1 MSLQFYI
8 GASGTGKSTTVYKEV
23 LKRAKQE
30 PFRRFFVIVPDQF
43 TMQTQKVL
51 CHLSEHGGI
60 LNVEVLSFGRLAH
73 RIFEELGFESLP
85 KLDDT
90 GKNLILRKVA
100 ADCDK
105 QLSVVGANMKKVG
118 YIAQVKSMISEFAQY
133 GISPDDLTKFCEQ
146 TKEKGNLSAKLSDLQ
161 ILYRGYKKYIAD
173 KFITTEE
180 SMDVLVKNLH
190 RSALIRDSVV
200 VFDGFTGFTPIQER
214 LLQEMMLLC
223 TQVIVT
229 LLGDTKED
237 LADGDI
243 TQSMYYLTAKAYRRL
258 CRLAADQN
266 TERDEDVVLTKRP
279 AVRFENRPGLAHLE
293 QNLFRQ
299 HLNPKVSCKE
309 QISLIRCTNP
319 KAEIDWVCLNIRR
332 LIRERGYCYRDFAVI
347 TGDLEAY
354 GQILRESF
362 AEQKIP
368 LFLDQNKSLLFH
380 PLMVFLLGIIKVL
393 TTDFS
398 YDAVM
403 ELLRVGYFDLQ
414 EEQIDLFETF
424 ISSRGIR
431 GKRKYQTSFCE
442 MGNRENE
449 KNGLDN
455 PEEEAEAVRKELISC
470 LQPFLNL
477 TDKNARNYTR
487 SLYDICVRLN
497 LEEKLQ
503 KQADDFL
510 AKNMPARAKEYEQ
523 VYGAVMTLFDQI
535 YALLDE
541 EMALDEYGEI
551 LKAGFA
557 ELKVGSIPQSVDQVI
572 AGDLER
578 TRLKPIK
585 VLFVVGVNDGIIPG
599 HGSSGGILSD
609 LERTLLTDL
618 GAELAPTPRQK
629 SFEERLYLY
638 MNMTQPSENLIL
650 SFSEVD
656 EGGNQLRPSYLIH
669 TVSKLFSDL
678 EVMTVTDADMLG
690 AVESEESGLKLLSRL
705 MREYVSGIVF
715 RDSKEWEKLLCLAKI
730 YKDQEIFEKLLDA
743 AFFQYRGGKLPEDVA
758 KALFGEKLYT
768 SVSRLETFS
777 ACAYEHFLKYG
788 LKLKEE
794 ETFDFSLTDLGNLYH
809 DTLYQF
815 GHYLSTKGYSWNSY
829 TKEEADAFVDDA
841 VERFSREYRNTVLLD
856 TARNEALK
864 ERTKDILRTTIDS
877 LSYQLEKSDFVPADY
892 ELRFQYLENPR
903 IYGSIDR
910 LDIAKDENGYYIKI
924 LDYKSGKHSF
934 DIARLYY
941 GLDLQL
947 TVYMNGAVAAW
958 QKMNPDK
965 KMIPCACF
973 FYEIADPMPL
983 GDTTEN
989 PMERK
994 ERIHKELRVQGLI
1007 LEHDEVLKHL
1017 DSSNESESS
1026 VIPVKYK
1033 KNGELASASQ
1043 TVTAEQFELIRQFTD
1058 EKVRKIGQDIRNGN
1072 IDISPVMEQSAQ
1084 NSCQYCAYKGVCGF
1098 DKKLPGYKEREML
1111 LKGEA
1116 VYEEIKKELTE
1127 DGIYDRSEKGHN
1139 DTKS

>member
-8 GASGTGKSTTVYKEV
+8 GASGTGKSTTVYQEV
-23 LKRAKQE
+23 LKRAKEE

-100 ADCDK
+100 ADCEE
-105 QLSVVGANMKKVG
+105 QLSVVGANMKKIG

-133 GISPDDLTKFCEQ
+133 GILPDDLTKFCEQ
-146 TKEKGNLSAKLSDLQ
+146 AKEKGNLSAKLSDLQ
-161 ILYRGYKKYIAD
+161 ILYRGYKNYIAD

-223 TQVIVT
+223 RQVIVT

-237 LADGDI
+237 LADGDM

-258 CRLAADQN
+258 CKLAVNQN
-266 TERDEDVVLTKRP
+266 TERDEDIVLTKRP
-279 AVRFENRPGLAHLE
+279 AMRFENRLGLAHLE
-293 QNLFRQ
+293 QNLFRP
-299 HLNPKVSCKE
+299 HPGPKASCEE
-309 QISLIRCTNP
+309 QISLVRCTNP
-319 KAEIDWVCLNIRR
+319 KAEIDWVCLTIRR
-332 LIRERGYCYRDFAVI
+332 LIREREYCYRDFAVI

-362 AEQKIP
+362 AEQDIP

-380 PLMVFLLGIIKVL
+380 PLMVFLLGIMKVL

-424 ISSRGIR
+424 ILSRGIR
-431 GKRKYQTSFCE
+431 GKRKYQTSFIG
-442 MGNRENE
+442 MGNSEME
-449 KNGLDN
+449 SLA
-455 PEEEAEAVRKELISC
+455 EEADEVRKELISC
-470 LQPFLNL
+470 LQPFLDV

-487 SLYDICVRLN
+487 LLYDICVRLN

-585 VLFVVGVNDGIIPG
+585 VLFIVGVNDGIIPG

-609 LERTLLTDL
+609 LERTFLTDL

-638 MNMTQPSENLIL
+638 MNMTQPSEKLIL

-656 EGGNQLRPSYLIH
+656 EGGDQLRPSYLIH

-678 EVMTVTDADMLG
+678 EVMTVTDADMLRM
-690 AVESEESGLKLLSRL
+690 VESEESGLKLLARL

-715 RDSKEWEKLLCLAKI
+715 HDSEEWNKLLSLAEI
-730 YKDQEIFEKLLDA
+730 FEDQEIFGKLLDA
-743 AFFQYRGGKLPEDVA
+743 AFFQYHGGKLSEDVA

-768 SVSRLETFS
+768 SVSRLETYS

-815 GHYLSTKGYSWNSY
+815 GNYLSVKGYDWNSY
-829 TKEEADAFVDDA
+829 KKEEADAFVDDA
-841 VERFSREYRNTVLLD
+841 VERFAKEYRNTVLLD

-864 ERTKDILRTTIDS
+864 ERTKDILKTTLDS
-877 LSYQLEKSDFVPADY
+877 LSYQLGKGDFVPADY
-892 ELRFQYLENPR
+892 ELKFQYMENPR
-903 IYGSIDR
+903 LYGSIDR
-910 LDIAKDENGYYIKI
+910 LDIAQDENGTYVKI

-947 TVYMNGAVAAW
+947 SVYMNGAVAAW
-958 QKMNPDK
+958 QKKNPDK
-965 KMIPCACF
+965 KVIPCACF
-973 FYEIADPMPL
+973 FYEIADPMPV

-989 PMERK
+989 PLERR

-1007 LEHDEVLKHL
+1007 LENDEVLKHL
-1017 DSSNESESS
+1017 DSTQETESS

-1043 TVTAEQFELIRQFTD
+1043 TATAEQFELIRQFTD
-1058 EKVRKIGQDIRNGN
+1058 AKIRKIGQDILNGK
-1072 IDISPVMEQSAQ
+1072 IDINPVMEQSAQ
-1084 NSCQYCAYKGVCGF
+1084 SSCQYCAYKGICGF

-1111 LKGEA
+1111 LKGDQ

-1139 DTKS
+1139 DSKS

>member
-73 RIFEELGFESLP
+73 RIFEELGFENLP

-100 ADCDK
+100 SDCEK
-105 QLSVVGANMKKVG
+105 QLSVVGANMKKIG

-133 GISPDDLTKFCEQ
+133 GILPDDLTKFCEQ
-146 TKEKGNLSAKLSDLQ
+146 AKEKGNLSAKLSDLQ
-161 ILYRGYKKYIAD
+161 ILYRGYKNYIAD

-190 RSALIRDSVV
+190 RSALIQDSVV

-223 TQVIVT
+223 RQVIVT

-237 LADGDI
+237 LSDGDM

-258 CRLAADQN
+258 CKLAAEQK
-266 TERDEDVVLTKRP
+266 TEKDEDIILTKRP
-279 AVRFENRPGLAHLE
+279 AMRFANRPGLAHLE
-293 QNLFRQ
+293 QNLFRP
-299 HLNPKVSCKE
+299 HPGPKVSCEE
-309 QISLIRCTNP
+309 QIALIRCTNP
-319 KAEIDWVCLNIRR
+319 KAEIDWVCLTIRH
-332 LIRERGYCYRDFAVI
+332 LIRENGYCYRDFAVI

-362 AEQKIP
+362 AEQDIP

-380 PLMVFLLGIIKVL
+380 PLMVFLLGIMKVL

-414 EEQIDLFETF
+414 EEQIDLLETF
-424 ISSRGIR
+424 ILSRGIR
-431 GKRKYQTSFCE
+431 GKRKYQTSFIGMGNSE
-442 MGNRENE
+442 MGS
-449 KNGLDN
+449 LA
-455 PEEEAEAVRKELISC
+455 EEADEVRKELISC
-470 LQPFLNL
+470 LQPFLNV

-487 SLYDICVRLN
+487 LLYDICVRLN
-497 LEEKLQ
+497 IEEKLQ

-578 TRLKPIK
+578 TRLKPVK
-585 VLFVVGVNDGIIPG
+585 VLFIVGVNDGIIPG

-609 LERTLLTDL
+609 LERTFLTDL

-638 MNMTQPSENLIL
+638 MNMTQPSEKLIL

-678 EVMTVTDADMLG
+678 EVMTVTDADMLRM
-690 AVESEESGLKLLSRL
+690 VESEESGLKLLARL

-715 RDSKEWEKLLCLAKI
+715 HDSKEWNKLLSLAEI
-730 YKDQEIFEKLLDA
+730 FEDQEIFGKLLDA
-743 AFFQYRGGKLPEDVA
+743 AFFQYHGGKLPKDVA

-768 SVSRLETFS
+768 SVSRLETYS
-777 ACAYEHFLKYG
+777 ACAYAHFLKYG

-815 GHYLSTKGYSWNSY
+815 GNYLSVKGYDWNSY
-829 TKEEADAFVDDA
+829 KKEEADAFVDDA
-841 VERFSREYRNTVLLD
+841 VERFAKEYRNTVLLD

-864 ERTKDILRTTIDS
+864 ERTKDILKTTLDS
-877 LSYQLEKSDFVPADY
+877 LSYQLKKGDFVPADY
-892 ELRFQYLENPR
+892 ELKFQYMENPR
-903 IYGSIDR
+903 LYGSIDR
-910 LDIAKDENGYYIKI
+910 LDIAQDENGIYVKI

-947 TVYMNGAVAAW
+947 SVYMNGAVAAW
-958 QKMNPDK
+958 QKKNPDK
-965 KMIPCACF
+965 KVIPCACF
-973 FYEIADPMPL
+973 FYEIADPIPE
-983 GDTTEN
+983 GSPIEN
-989 PMERK
+989 PLERR

-1007 LEHDEVLKHL
+1007 LENDEVLKHL
-1017 DSSNESESS
+1017 DSTQEAESL

-1043 TVTAEQFELIRQFTD
+1043 TATAEQFELIRQFTD
-1058 EKVRKIGQDIRNGN
+1058 AKVRKIGQDILNGK
-1072 IDISPVMEQSAQ
+1072 IDINPVMEQSAQ
-1084 NSCQYCAYKGVCGF
+1084 SSCQYCAYKGICGF
-1098 DKKLPGYKEREML
+1098 DKKLPGHKEREML
-1111 LKGEA
+1111 LKGDQ

-1139 DTKS
+1139 DSES

>member
-73 RIFEELGFESLP
+73 RIFEELGFENLP

-100 ADCDK
+100 SDCEK
-105 QLSVVGANMKKVG
+105 QLSVVGANMKKIG

-133 GISPDDLTKFCEQ
+133 GILPDDLTKFCEQ
-146 TKEKGNLSAKLSDLQ
+146 AKEKGNLSAKLSDLQ
-161 ILYRGYKKYIAD
+161 ILYRGYKNYIAD

-190 RSALIRDSVV
+190 RSALIQDSVV

-223 TQVIVT
+223 RQVIVT

-237 LADGDI
+237 LSDGDM

-258 CRLAADQN
+258 CKLAAEQK
-266 TERDEDVVLTKRP
+266 TEKDEDIILTKRP
-279 AVRFENRPGLAHLE
+279 AMRFANRPGLAHLE
-293 QNLFRQ
+293 QNLFRP
-299 HLNPKVSCKE
+299 HPGPKVSCEE
-309 QISLIRCTNP
+309 QIALIRCTNP
-319 KAEIDWVCLNIRR
+319 KAEIDWVCLTIRH
-332 LIRERGYCYRDFAVI
+332 LIRENGYCYRDFAVI

-362 AEQKIP
+362 AEQDIP

-380 PLMVFLLGIIKVL
+380 PLMVFLLGIMKVL

-424 ISSRGIR
+424 ILSRGIR
-431 GKRKYQTSFCE
+431 GKRKYQTSFIGMGNSE
-442 MGNRENE
+442 MGS
-449 KNGLDN
+449 LA
-455 PEEEAEAVRKELISC
+455 EEADEVRKELISC
-470 LQPFLNL
+470 LQPFLNV

-487 SLYDICVRLN
+487 LLYDICVRLN
-497 LEEKLQ
+497 IEEKLQ

-578 TRLKPIK
+578 TRLKPVK
-585 VLFVVGVNDGIIPG
+585 VLFIVGVNDGIIPG

-609 LERTLLTDL
+609 LERTFLTDL

-638 MNMTQPSENLIL
+638 MNMTQPSEKLIL

-678 EVMTVTDADMLG
+678 EVMTVTDADMLRM
-690 AVESEESGLKLLSRL
+690 VESEESGLKLLARL

-715 RDSKEWEKLLCLAKI
+715 HDSKEWNKLLSLAEI
-730 YKDQEIFEKLLDA
+730 FEDQEIFGKLLDA
-743 AFFQYRGGKLPEDVA
+743 AFFQYHGGKLPKDVA

-768 SVSRLETFS
+768 SVSRLETYS
-777 ACAYEHFLKYG
+777 ACAYAHFLKYG

-815 GHYLSTKGYSWNSY
+815 GNYLSVKGYDWNSY
-829 TKEEADAFVDDA
+829 KKEEADAFVDDA
-841 VERFSREYRNTVLLD
+841 VERFAKEYRNTVLLD

-864 ERTKDILRTTIDS
+864 ERTKDILKTTLDS
-877 LSYQLEKSDFVPADY
+877 LSYQLKKGDFVPADY
-892 ELRFQYLENPR
+892 ELKFQYMENPR
-903 IYGSIDR
+903 LYGSIDR
-910 LDIAKDENGYYIKI
+910 LDIAQDENGIYVKI

-947 TVYMNGAVAAW
+947 SVYMNGAVAAW
-958 QKMNPDK
+958 QKKNPDK
-965 KMIPCACF
+965 KVIPCACF
-973 FYEIADPMPL
+973 FYEIADPIPE
-983 GDTTEN
+983 GSAIEN
-989 PMERK
+989 PLERR

-1007 LEHDEVLKHL
+1007 LENDEVLKHL
-1017 DSSNESESS
+1017 DSTQEAESL

-1043 TVTAEQFELIRQFTD
+1043 TATAEQFELIRQFTD
-1058 EKVRKIGQDIRNGN
+1058 AKVRKIGQDILNGK
-1072 IDISPVMEQSAQ
+1072 IDINPVMEQSAQ
-1084 NSCQYCAYKGVCGF
+1084 SSCQYCAYKGICGF
-1098 DKKLPGYKEREML
+1098 DKKLPGHKEREML
-1111 LKGEA
+1111 LKGDQ

-1139 DTKS
+1139 DSES

>member
-23 LKRAKQE
+23 LKRAKEE

-73 RIFEELGFESLP
+73 RIFEELGLESLP

-100 ADCDK
+100 ADCEK
-105 QLSVVGANMKKVG
+105 QLSVVGANMKKIG

-133 GISPDDLTKFCEQ
+133 GILPDDLTKFCEQ
-146 TKEKGNLSAKLSDLQ
+146 AKEKGNLSAKLSDLQ
-161 ILYRGYKKYIAD
+161 ILYRGYKNYIAD

-223 TQVIVT
+223 RQVIVT

-237 LADGDI
+237 LSDGDI

-258 CRLAADQN
+258 CKIAADQK
-266 TERDEDVVLTKRP
+266 TERDKDIVLTKRP
-279 AVRFENRPGLAHLE
+279 AMRFANRSGLAHLE
-293 QNLFRQ
+293 QNLFRP
-299 HLNPKVSCKE
+299 HHGPKVSSEE

-319 KAEIDWVCLNIRR
+319 KAEIDWVCLTIRH
-332 LIRERGYCYRDFAVI
+332 LIRENGYCYRDFAVI

-362 AEQKIP
+362 AEQDIP

-380 PLMVFLLGIIKVL
+380 PLMVFLLGIMKVL

-424 ISSRGIR
+424 ILSRGIR
-431 GKRKYQTSFCE
+431 GKRKYQTSFIGMENSE
-442 MGNRENE
+442 MGS
-449 KNGLDN
+449 LA
-455 PEEEAEAVRKELISC
+455 EEADEVRKELISC
-470 LQPFLNL
+470 LQPFLNV

-487 SLYDICVRLN
+487 LLYNICVRLN

-503 KQADDFL
+503 KQADDFW

-585 VLFVVGVNDGIIPG
+585 VLFIVGVNDGIIPG

-609 LERTLLTDL
+609 LERTFLTDL

-638 MNMTQPSENLIL
+638 MNMTQPSEKLVL

-678 EVMTVTDADMLG
+678 EVMTVTDADMLRM
-690 AVESEESGLKLLSRL
+690 VESEESGLKLLARL

-715 RDSKEWEKLLCLAKI
+715 HDSEEWNKLLSLAEI
-730 YKDQEIFEKLLDA
+730 FEDQEIFGKLLDA
-743 AFFQYRGGKLPEDVA
+743 AFFQYHGGKLPEDVA

-768 SVSRLETFS
+768 SVSRLETYS
-777 ACAYEHFLKYG
+777 ACAYAHFLKYG

-815 GHYLSTKGYSWNSY
+815 GNYLSVKGYDWNLY
-829 TKEEADAFVDDA
+829 KKEEADAFVDDA
-841 VERFSREYRNTVLLD
+841 VERFAKEYRNTVLLD

-864 ERTKDILRTTIDS
+864 ERTKDILKTTLDS
-877 LSYQLEKSDFVPADY
+877 LSYQLGKGDFVPADY
-892 ELRFQYLENPR
+892 ELKFQYMENPR
-903 IYGSIDR
+903 LYGSIDR
-910 LDIAKDENGYYIKI
+910 LDIAQDENGIYVKI

-947 TVYMNGAVAAW
+947 SVYMNGAVAAW
-958 QKMNPDK
+958 QKKNPDK
-965 KMIPCACF
+965 KVIPCACF
-973 FYEIADPMPL
+973 FYEIADPMPV

-989 PMERK
+989 SLERR

-1007 LEHDEVLKHL
+1007 LENDEVLKHL
-1017 DSSNESESS
+1017 DSTQEAESS

-1043 TVTAEQFELIRQFTD
+1043 TATAEQFELIRQFTD
-1058 EKVRKIGQDIRNGN
+1058 AKVRKIGQDIRNGK
-1072 IDISPVMEQSAQ
+1072 IDINPVMEQSAQ
-1084 NSCQYCAYKGVCGF
+1084 SSCQYCAYKGICGF

-1111 LKGEA
+1111 LKGDQ

-1139 DTKS
+1139 DSKS

>member
-23 LKRAKQE
+23 LKRAKEE

-100 ADCDK
+100 ADCEK
-105 QLSVVGANMKKVG
+105 QLSVVGANMKKIG

-133 GISPDDLTKFCEQ
+133 GILPDDLTKFCEQ
-146 TKEKGNLSAKLSDLQ
+146 AKEKGNLSAKLSDLQ
-161 ILYRGYKKYIAD
+161 ILYRGYKNYIAD

-223 TQVIVT
+223 RQVIVT

-237 LADGDI
+237 LSDGDI

-258 CRLAADQN
+258 CKIAANQK
-266 TERDEDVVLTKRP
+266 TERDEDIILTKRP
-279 AVRFENRPGLAHLE
+279 AMRFANRSGLAHLE
-293 QNLFRQ
+293 QKLFRP
-299 HLNPKVSCKE
+299 HLAPKVSCEE
-309 QISLIRCTNP
+309 QVSLIRCTNP
-319 KAEIDWVCLNIRR
+319 KAEIDWVCLTIRH
-332 LIRERGYCYRDFAVI
+332 LIREKGYCYRDFAVI

-362 AEQKIP
+362 AEQDIP

-380 PLMVFLLGIIKVL
+380 PLMVFLLGIMKVL

-424 ISSRGIR
+424 ILSRGIR
-431 GKRKYQTSFCE
+431 GKRKYQTSFIGMGNSE
-442 MGNRENE
+442 MGS
-449 KNGLDN
+449 LA
-455 PEEEAEAVRKELISC
+455 EEADEVRKELISC
-470 LQPFLNL
+470 LQPFLNV

-487 SLYDICVRLN
+487 LLYDICVRLN

-585 VLFVVGVNDGIIPG
+585 VLFIVGVNDGIIPG

-609 LERTLLTDL
+609 LERTFLTEL

-638 MNMTQPSENLIL
+638 MNMTQPSEKLVL

-678 EVMTVTDADMLG
+678 EVMTVTDTDMLRM
-690 AVESEESGLKLLSRL
+690 VESEESGLKLLARL

-715 RDSKEWEKLLCLAKI
+715 HDSEEWNKLLSLAGI
-730 YKDQEIFEKLLDA
+730 FEDQEIFGKLLDA
-743 AFFQYRGGKLPEDVA
+743 AFFQYHGGKLPEDVA

-768 SVSRLETFS
+768 SVSRLETYS

-815 GHYLSTKGYSWNSY
+815 GNYLSVKGYDWNSY
-829 TKEEADAFVDDA
+829 KKEEADAFVDDA
-841 VERFSREYRNTVLLD
+841 VERFAKEYRNTVLLD

-864 ERTKDILRTTIDS
+864 ERTKDILKTTLDS
-877 LSYQLEKSDFVPADY
+877 LSYQLGKGDFVPADY
-892 ELRFQYLENPR
+892 ELKFQYMENPR
-903 IYGSIDR
+903 LYGSIDR
-910 LDIAKDENGYYIKI
+910 LDIAQDENGIYVKI

-947 TVYMNGAVAAW
+947 SVYMNGAVAAW
-958 QKMNPDK
+958 QKKNPDK
-965 KMIPCACF
+965 KVIPCACF
-973 FYEIADPMPL
+973 FYEIADPMPV

-989 PMERK
+989 PLERR

-1007 LEHDEVLKHL
+1007 LENDEVLKHL
-1017 DSSNESESS
+1017 DSTQEAESS

-1033 KNGELASASQ
+1033 KNGELASTSQ
-1043 TVTAEQFELIRQFTD
+1043 TATAEQFELIRQFTD
-1058 EKVRKIGQDIRNGN
+1058 AKVRKIGQDILNGK
-1072 IDISPVMEQSAQ
+1072 IDINPVMEQSAQ
-1084 NSCQYCAYKGVCGF
+1084 SSCQYCAYKGICGF

-1111 LKGEA
+1111 LKGDQ

-1139 DTKS
+1139 DSKS

>member
-23 LKRAKQE
+23 LKRAKEE

-100 ADCDK
+100 ADCEK
-105 QLSVVGANMKKVG
+105 QLSVVGANMKKIG

-133 GISPDDLTKFCEQ
+133 GILPDDLTKFCEQ
-146 TKEKGNLSAKLSDLQ
+146 TKEKGNLSAKLWDLQ
-161 ILYRGYKKYIAD
+161 ILYKGYKNYIAD

-190 RSALIRDSVV
+190 RSVLIRDSVV

-223 TQVIVT
+223 RQVIVT

-237 LADGDI
+237 LSDGDI

-258 CRLAADQN
+258 CKVAANQK
-266 TERDEDVVLTKRP
+266 TERDEDIILTKRP
-279 AVRFENRPGLAHLE
+279 AMRFANRSGLAHLE
-293 QNLFRQ
+293 QKLFRP
-299 HLNPKVSCKE
+299 HLAPKVSCEE

-319 KAEIDWVCLNIRR
+319 KAEIDWVCLTIRH
-332 LIRERGYCYRDFAVI
+332 LIRENGYCYRDFAVI

-362 AEQKIP
+362 AEQDIP

-380 PLMVFLLGIIKVL
+380 PLMVFLLGIMKVL

-424 ISSRGIR
+424 ILSRGIR
-431 GKRKYQTSFCE
+431 GKRKYQTSFIGMGNSE
-442 MGNRENE
+442 MGS
-449 KNGLDN
+449 LA
-455 PEEEAEAVRKELISC
+455 EEADEVRKELISC
-470 LQPFLNL
+470 LQPFLNV

-487 SLYDICVRLN
+487 LLYDICVRLN

-503 KQADDFL
+503 KQADDFW

-585 VLFVVGVNDGIIPG
+585 VLFIVGVNDGIIPG

-609 LERTLLTDL
+609 LERTFLTEL

-638 MNMTQPSENLIL
+638 MNMTQPSEKLVL

-678 EVMTVTDADMLG
+678 DVMTVTDTDMLRM
-690 AVESEESGLKLLSRL
+690 VESEESGLKLLARL

-715 RDSKEWEKLLCLAKI
+715 HDSEEWNKLLSLAEI
-730 YKDQEIFEKLLDA
+730 FEDQEIFGKLLDA
-743 AFFQYRGGKLPEDVA
+743 AFFQYHGGKLPEDVA

-768 SVSRLETFS
+768 SVSRLETYS

-815 GHYLSTKGYSWNSY
+815 GNYLSVKGYDWNSY
-829 TKEEADAFVDDA
+829 KKEEADAFVDDA
-841 VERFSREYRNTVLLD
+841 VERFAKEYRNTVLLD

-864 ERTKDILRTTIDS
+864 ERTKDILKTTLDS
-877 LSYQLEKSDFVPADY
+877 LSYQLGKGDFVPADY
-892 ELRFQYLENPR
+892 ELKFQYMENPR
-903 IYGSIDR
+903 LYGSIDR
-910 LDIAKDENGYYIKI
+910 LDIAQDENGIYVKI

-947 TVYMNGAVAAW
+947 SVYMNGAVAAW
-958 QKMNPDK
+958 QKKNPDK
-965 KMIPCACF
+965 KVIPCACF
-973 FYEIADPMPL
+973 FYEIADPMPV

-989 PMERK
+989 PLERR

-1007 LEHDEVLKHL
+1007 LENDEVLKHL
-1017 DSSNESESS
+1017 DSTQEAESS

-1043 TVTAEQFELIRQFTD
+1043 TATAEQFELIRQFTD
-1058 EKVRKIGQDIRNGN
+1058 AKVRKIGQDILNGK
-1072 IDISPVMEQSAQ
+1072 IDINPVMEQSAQ
-1084 NSCQYCAYKGVCGF
+1084 SSCQYCAYKGICGF

-1111 LKGEA
+1111 LKGDQ

-1139 DTKS
+1139 DSKS

>member
-23 LKRAKQE
+23 LKRAKEE

-100 ADCDK
+100 ADCEK
-105 QLSVVGANMKKVG
+105 QLSVVGANMKKIG

-133 GISPDDLTKFCEQ
+133 GILPDDLTKFCEQ
-146 TKEKGNLSAKLSDLQ
+146 TKEKGNLSAKLWDLQ
-161 ILYRGYKKYIAD
+161 ILYKGYKNYIAD

-190 RSALIRDSVV
+190 RSVLIRDSVV

-223 TQVIVT
+223 RQVIVT

-237 LADGDI
+237 LSDGDI

-258 CRLAADQN
+258 CKVAANQK
-266 TERDEDVVLTKRP
+266 TERDEDIILTKRP
-279 AVRFENRPGLAHLE
+279 AMRFANRSGLAHLE
-293 QNLFRQ
+293 QKLFRP
-299 HLNPKVSCKE
+299 HLAPKVSCEE

-319 KAEIDWVCLNIRR
+319 KAEIDWVCLTIRH
-332 LIRERGYCYRDFAVI
+332 LIRENGYCYRDFAVI

-362 AEQKIP
+362 AEQDIP

-380 PLMVFLLGIIKVL
+380 PLMVFLLGIMKVL

-424 ISSRGIR
+424 ILSRGIR
-431 GKRKYQTSFCE
+431 GKRKYQTSFIGMGNSE
-442 MGNRENE
+442 MGS
-449 KNGLDN
+449 LA
-455 PEEEAEAVRKELISC
+455 EEADEVRKELISC
-470 LQPFLNL
+470 LQPFLNV

-487 SLYDICVRLN
+487 LLYDICVRLN

-585 VLFVVGVNDGIIPG
+585 VLFIVGVNDGIIPG

-609 LERTLLTDL
+609 LERTFLTEL

-638 MNMTQPSENLIL
+638 MNMTQPSEKLVL

-678 EVMTVTDADMLG
+678 DVMTVTDTDMLRM
-690 AVESEESGLKLLSRL
+690 VESEESGLKLLARL

-715 RDSKEWEKLLCLAKI
+715 HDSEEWNKLLSLAEI
-730 YKDQEIFEKLLDA
+730 FEDQEIFGKLLDA
-743 AFFQYRGGKLPEDVA
+743 AFFQYHGGKLPEDVA

-768 SVSRLETFS
+768 SVSRLETYS

-815 GHYLSTKGYSWNSY
+815 GNYLSVKGYDWNSY
-829 TKEEADAFVDDA
+829 KKEEADAFVDDA
-841 VERFSREYRNTVLLD
+841 VERFAKEYRNTVLLD

-864 ERTKDILRTTIDS
+864 ERTKDILKTTLDS
-877 LSYQLEKSDFVPADY
+877 LSYQLGKGDFVPADY
-892 ELRFQYLENPR
+892 ELKFQYMENPR
-903 IYGSIDR
+903 LYGSIDR
-910 LDIAKDENGYYIKI
+910 LDIAQDENGIYVKI

-947 TVYMNGAVAAW
+947 SVYMNGAVAAW
-958 QKMNPDK
+958 QKKNPDK
-965 KMIPCACF
+965 KVIPCACF
-973 FYEIADPMPL
+973 FYEIADPMPV

-989 PMERK
+989 PLERR

-1007 LEHDEVLKHL
+1007 LENDEVLKHL
-1017 DSSNESESS
+1017 DSTQEAESS

-1043 TVTAEQFELIRQFTD
+1043 TATAEQFELIRQFTD
-1058 EKVRKIGQDIRNGN
+1058 AKVRKIGQDILNGK
-1072 IDISPVMEQSAQ
+1072 IDINPVMEQSAQ
-1084 NSCQYCAYKGVCGF
+1084 SSCQYCAYKGICGF

-1111 LKGEA
+1111 LKGDQ

-1139 DTKS
+1139 DSKS

>member
-23 LKRAKQE
+23 LKRAKEE

-100 ADCDK
+100 ADCEK
-105 QLSVVGANMKKVG
+105 QLSVVGANMKKIG

-133 GISPDDLTKFCEQ
+133 GILPDDLTKFCEQ
-146 TKEKGNLSAKLSDLQ
+146 TKEKGNLSAKLWDLQ
-161 ILYRGYKKYIAD
+161 ILYKGYKNYIAD

-190 RSALIRDSVV
+190 RSVLIRDSVV

-223 TQVIVT
+223 RQVIVT

-237 LADGDI
+237 LSDGDI

-258 CRLAADQN
+258 CKVAANQK
-266 TERDEDVVLTKRP
+266 TERDEDIILTKRP
-279 AVRFENRPGLAHLE
+279 AMRFANRSGLAHLE
-293 QNLFRQ
+293 QKLFRP
-299 HLNPKVSCKE
+299 HLAPKVSCEE

-319 KAEIDWVCLNIRR
+319 KAEIDWVCLTIRH
-332 LIRERGYCYRDFAVI
+332 LIRENGYCYRDFAVI

-362 AEQKIP
+362 AEQDIP

-380 PLMVFLLGIIKVL
+380 PLMVFLLGIMKVL

-424 ISSRGIR
+424 ILSRGIR
-431 GKRKYQTSFCE
+431 GKRKYQTSFIGMGNSE
-442 MGNRENE
+442 MGS
-449 KNGLDN
+449 LA
-455 PEEEAEAVRKELISC
+455 EEADEVRKELISC
-470 LQPFLNL
+470 LQPFLNV

-487 SLYDICVRLN
+487 LLYDICVRLN

-609 LERTLLTDL
+609 LERTFLTDL

-638 MNMTQPSENLIL
+638 MNMTQPSEKLIL

-678 EVMTVTDADMLG
+678 EVMTVTDADMLRM
-690 AVESEESGLKLLSRL
+690 VESEESGLKLLARL

-715 RDSKEWEKLLCLAKI
+715 HDSKEWNKLLCLAEI
-730 YKDQEIFEKLLDA
+730 FEDQEIFGKLLDA
-743 AFFQYRGGKLPEDVA
+743 AFFQYHGGKLPEDVA

-777 ACAYEHFLKYG
+777 ACAYAHFLKYG

-815 GHYLSTKGYSWNSY
+815 GNYLSVKGYDWNSY
-829 TKEEADAFVDDA
+829 KKEEADAFVDDA
-841 VERFSREYRNTVLLD
+841 VERFAKEYRNTVLLD

-864 ERTKDILRTTIDS
+864 ERTKDILKTTLDS
-877 LSYQLEKSDFVPADY
+877 LSYQLGKGDFVPADY
-892 ELRFQYLENPR
+892 ELKFQYMENPR
-903 IYGSIDR
+903 LYGSIDR
-910 LDIAKDENGYYIKI
+910 LDIAQDENGIYVKI

-947 TVYMNGAVAAW
+947 SVYMNGAVAAW
-958 QKMNPDK
+958 QKKNPDK
-965 KMIPCACF
+965 KVIPCACF
-973 FYEIADPMPL
+973 FYEIADPMPV

-989 PMERK
+989 PLERR

-1007 LEHDEVLKHL
+1007 LENDEVLKHL
-1017 DSSNESESS
+1017 DSTQEAESS

-1043 TVTAEQFELIRQFTD
+1043 TATAEQFELIRQFTD
-1058 EKVRKIGQDIRNGN
+1058 AKVRKIGQDIRNGK
-1072 IDISPVMEQSAQ
+1072 IDINPVMEQSAQ
-1084 NSCQYCAYKGVCGF
+1084 SSCQYCAYKGICGF

-1111 LKGEA
+1111 LKGDQ

-1139 DTKS
+1139 DSKS

>member
-23 LKRAKQE
+23 LKRAKEE

-100 ADCDK
+100 ADCEK
-105 QLSVVGANMKKVG
+105 QLSVVGANMKKIG

-133 GISPDDLTKFCEQ
+133 GILPDDLTKFCEQ
-146 TKEKGNLSAKLSDLQ
+146 AKEKGNLSAKLSDLQ
-161 ILYRGYKKYIAD
+161 ILYRGYKNYIAD

-223 TQVIVT
+223 RQVIVT

-237 LADGDI
+237 LSDGDI

-258 CRLAADQN
+258 CKIAANQK
-266 TERDEDVVLTKRP
+266 TERDEDIILTKRP
-279 AVRFENRPGLAHLE
+279 AMRFANRSGLAHLE
-293 QNLFRQ
+293 QKLFRP
-299 HLNPKVSCKE
+299 HLAPKVSCEE

-319 KAEIDWVCLNIRR
+319 KAEIDWVCLTIRH

-362 AEQKIP
+362 AEQDIP

-380 PLMVFLLGIIKVL
+380 PLMVFLLGITKVL

-403 ELLRVGYFDLQ
+403 ELLRVGYFDLE

-424 ISSRGIR
+424 ILSRGIR
-431 GKRKYQTSFCE
+431 GKRKYQTSFIGMGNSE
-442 MGNRENE
+442 MGS
-449 KNGLDN
+449 LA
-455 PEEEAEAVRKELISC
+455 EEADEVRKELISC
-470 LQPFLNL
+470 LQPFLNV

-487 SLYDICVRLN
+487 LLYDICVRLN

-510 AKNMPARAKEYEQ
+510 AENMPARAKEYEQ

-585 VLFVVGVNDGIIPG
+585 VLFIVGVNDGIIPG

-609 LERTLLTDL
+609 LERTFLTEL

-638 MNMTQPSENLIL
+638 MNMTQPSEKLVL

-678 EVMTVTDADMLG
+678 EVMTVTDTDMLRM
-690 AVESEESGLKLLSRL
+690 VESEESGLKLLARL

-715 RDSKEWEKLLCLAKI
+715 HDSEEWNKLLSLAEI
-730 YKDQEIFEKLLDA
+730 FEDQEIFGKLLDA
-743 AFFQYRGGKLPEDVA
+743 AFFQYHGGKLPEDVA

-768 SVSRLETFS
+768 SVSRLETYS
-777 ACAYEHFLKYG
+777 ACAYAHFLKYG

-794 ETFDFSLTDLGNLYH
+794 EMFDFSLTDLGNLYH

-815 GHYLSTKGYSWNSY
+815 GNYLSVKGYDWNSY
-829 TKEEADAFVDDA
+829 KKEEADAFVDDA
-841 VERFSREYRNTVLLD
+841 VERFAKEYRNTVLLD

-864 ERTKDILRTTIDS
+864 ERTKDILKTTLDS
-877 LSYQLEKSDFVPADY
+877 LSYQLGKGDFVPADY
-892 ELRFQYLENPR
+892 ELKFQYMENPR
-903 IYGSIDR
+903 LYGSIDR
-910 LDIAKDENGYYIKI
+910 LDIAQDENGIYVKI

-947 TVYMNGAVAAW
+947 SVYMNGAVAAW
-958 QKMNPDK
+958 QKKNPDK
-965 KMIPCACF
+965 KVIPCACF
-973 FYEIADPMPL
+973 FYEIADPMPV

-989 PMERK
+989 PLERR

-1007 LEHDEVLKHL
+1007 LENDEVLKHL
-1017 DSSNESESS
+1017 DSTQEAESS

-1043 TVTAEQFELIRQFTD
+1043 TATAEQFELIRQFTD
-1058 EKVRKIGQDIRNGN
+1058 AKVRKIGQDILNGK
-1072 IDISPVMEQSAQ
+1072 IDINPVMEQSAQ
-1084 NSCQYCAYKGVCGF
+1084 SSCQYCAYKGICGF

-1111 LKGEA
+1111 LKGDQ

-1139 DTKS
+1139 DSKS

>member
-23 LKRAKQE
+23 LKRAKEE

-105 QLSVVGANMKKVG
+105 QLSVVGANMKKIG

-133 GISPDDLTKFCEQ
+133 GILPDDLTKFCEQ
-146 TKEKGNLSAKLSDLQ
+146 TKEKGNLSAKLLDLQ

-223 TQVIVT
+223 RQVIVT

-237 LADGDI
+237 LSDGDI

-258 CRLAADQN
+258 CKLAVYQN
-266 TERDEDVVLTKRP
+266 TERDEDIVLTKRP
-279 AVRFENRPGLAHLE
+279 AIRFENRPGLAHLE

-299 HLNPKVSCKE
+299 HLNPKVSCNE

-380 PLMVFLLGIIKVL
+380 PLMVFLLGVMKVL

-424 ISSRGIR
+424 ILSRGIR
-431 GKRKYQTSFCE
+431 GKRKYQTSFIGMGNSE
-442 MGNRENE
+442 MGS
-449 KNGLDN
+449 LV
-455 PEEEAEAVRKELISC
+455 EEAETVRKELISC
-470 LQPFLNL
+470 LQPFLNV

-487 SLYDICVRLN
+487 LLYDICVRLN

-585 VLFVVGVNDGIIPG
+585 VLFIVGVNDGIIPG

-609 LERTLLTDL
+609 LERTFLTEL

-638 MNMTQPSENLIL
+638 MNMTQPSEKLVL

-678 EVMTVTDADMLG
+678 DVMTVTDTDMLRM
-690 AVESEESGLKLLSRL
+690 VESEESGLKLLARL

-715 RDSKEWEKLLCLAKI
+715 HDSKEWNKLLSLAGI
-730 YKDQEIFEKLLDA
+730 FEDQEIFGKLLDA
-743 AFFQYRGGKLPEDVA
+743 AFFQYHGGKLPEDVA

-768 SVSRLETFS
+768 SVSRLETYS

-815 GHYLSTKGYSWNSY
+815 GNYLSVKGYDWNSY
-829 TKEEADAFVDDA
+829 KKEEADAFVDDA
-841 VERFSREYRNTVLLD
+841 VERFAKEYRNTVLLD

-864 ERTKDILRTTIDS
+864 ERTKDILKTTLDS
-877 LSYQLEKSDFVPADY
+877 LSYQLGKGDFVPADY
-892 ELRFQYLENPR
+892 ELKFQYMENPR
-903 IYGSIDR
+903 LYGSIDR
-910 LDIAKDENGYYIKI
+910 LDIAQDENGIYVKI

-947 TVYMNGAVAAW
+947 SVYMNGAVAAW
-958 QKMNPDK
+958 QKKNPDK
-965 KMIPCACF
+965 KVIPCACF
-973 FYEIADPMPL
+973 FYEIADPMPV

-989 PMERK
+989 PLERR

-1007 LEHDEVLKHL
+1007 LENDEVLKHL
-1017 DSSNESESS
+1017 DSTQEAESS

-1043 TVTAEQFELIRQFTD
+1043 TATAEQFELIRQFTD
-1058 EKVRKIGQDIRNGN
+1058 AKVRKIGQDILNGK
-1072 IDISPVMEQSAQ
+1072 IDINPVMEQSAQ
-1084 NSCQYCAYKGVCGF
+1084 SSCQYCAYKGICGF

-1111 LKGEA
+1111 LKGDQ

-1139 DTKS
+1139 DSKS

>member
-23 LKRAKQE
+23 LKRAKEE

-100 ADCDK
+100 ADCEK
-105 QLSVVGANMKKVG
+105 QLSVVGANMKKIG

-133 GISPDDLTKFCEQ
+133 GILPDDLTKFCEQ
-146 TKEKGNLSAKLSDLQ
+146 AKEKGNLSAKLSDLQ
-161 ILYRGYKKYIAD
+161 ILYRGYKNYIAD

-223 TQVIVT
+223 RQVIVT

-237 LADGDI
+237 LSDGDI

-258 CRLAADQN
+258 CKIAANQK
-266 TERDEDVVLTKRP
+266 TERDEDIILTKRP
-279 AVRFENRPGLAHLE
+279 AMRFANRSGLAHLE
-293 QNLFRQ
+293 QKLFRP
-299 HLNPKVSCKE
+299 HLAPKVSCEE

-319 KAEIDWVCLNIRR
+319 KAEIDWVCLTIRH
-332 LIRERGYCYRDFAVI
+332 LIRENGYCYRDFAVI

-362 AEQKIP
+362 AEQDIP

-380 PLMVFLLGIIKVL
+380 PLMVFLLGIMKVL

-424 ISSRGIR
+424 ILSRGIR
-431 GKRKYQTSFCE
+431 GKRKYQTSFIGMGNSE
-442 MGNRENE
+442 MGS
-449 KNGLDN
+449 LA
-455 PEEEAEAVRKELISC
+455 EEADEVRKELISC
-470 LQPFLNL
+470 LQPFLNV

-487 SLYDICVRLN
+487 LLYDICVRLN

-585 VLFVVGVNDGIIPG
+585 VLFIVGVNDGIIPG

-609 LERTLLTDL
+609 LERTFLTEL

-638 MNMTQPSENLIL
+638 MNMTQPSEKLVL

-678 EVMTVTDADMLG
+678 EVMTVTDTDMLRM
-690 AVESEESGLKLLSRL
+690 VESEESGLKLLARL

-715 RDSKEWEKLLCLAKI
+715 HDSEEWNKLLSLAEI
-730 YKDQEIFEKLLDA
+730 FEDQEIFGKLLDA
-743 AFFQYRGGKLPEDVA
+743 AFFQYHGGKLPEDVA

-815 GHYLSTKGYSWNSY
+815 GNYLSVKGYDWNSY
-829 TKEEADAFVDDA
+829 KKEEADAFVDDA
-841 VERFSREYRNTVLLD
+841 VERFAKEYRNTVLLD

-864 ERTKDILRTTIDS
+864 ERTKDILKTTLDS
-877 LSYQLEKSDFVPADY
+877 LSYQLGKGDFVPVDY
-892 ELRFQYLENPR
+892 ELKFQYMENPR
-903 IYGSIDR
+903 LYGSIDR
-910 LDIAKDENGYYIKI
+910 LDIAQDENGIYVKI

-947 TVYMNGAVAAW
+947 SVYMNGAVAAW
-958 QKMNPDK
+958 QKKNPDK
-965 KMIPCACF
+965 KVIPCACF
-973 FYEIADPMPL
+973 FYEIADPMPV

-989 PMERK
+989 PLERR

-1007 LEHDEVLKHL
+1007 LENDEVLKHL
-1017 DSSNESESS
+1017 DSTQEAESS

-1043 TVTAEQFELIRQFTD
+1043 TATAEQFELIRQFTD
-1058 EKVRKIGQDIRNGN
+1058 AKVRKIGQDILNGK
-1072 IDISPVMEQSAQ
+1072 IDINPVMEQSAQ
-1084 NSCQYCAYKGVCGF
+1084 SSCQYCAYKGICGF

-1111 LKGEA
+1111 LKGDQ

-1139 DTKS
+1139 DSKS

>member
-23 LKRAKQE
+23 LKRAKEE

-73 RIFEELGFESLP
+73 RIFEELGFENLP

-100 ADCDK
+100 ADCEK
-105 QLSVVGANMKKVG
+105 QLSVVGANMKKIG

-133 GISPDDLTKFCEQ
+133 GILPDDLTKFCEQ
-146 TKEKGNLSAKLSDLQ
+146 AKEKGNLSAKLSDLQ
-161 ILYRGYKKYIAD
+161 ILYRGYKNYIAD

-223 TQVIVT
+223 RQVIVT

-237 LADGDI
+237 LSDGDI

-258 CRLAADQN
+258 CKIAANQK
-266 TERDEDVVLTKRP
+266 TERDEDIILTKRP
-279 AVRFENRPGLAHLE
+279 AMRFANRSGLAHLE
-293 QNLFRQ
+293 QNLFRP
-299 HLNPKVSCKE
+299 HHGPKVSSEE

-319 KAEIDWVCLNIRR
+319 KAEIDWVCLTIRH
-332 LIRERGYCYRDFAVI
+332 LIRENGYCYRDFAVI

-362 AEQKIP
+362 AEQDIP

-380 PLMVFLLGIIKVL
+380 PLMVFLLGVMKVL

-424 ISSRGIR
+424 ILSRGIR
-431 GKRKYQTSFCE
+431 GKRKYQTSFIGMGNSE
-442 MGNRENE
+442 MGS
-449 KNGLDN
+449 LV
-455 PEEEAEAVRKELISC
+455 EEAETVRKELISC
-470 LQPFLNL
+470 LQPFLNV

-487 SLYDICVRLN
+487 LLYDICVRLN

-585 VLFVVGVNDGIIPG
+585 VLFIVGVNDGIIPG

-609 LERTLLTDL
+609 LERTFLTEL

-638 MNMTQPSENLIL
+638 MNMTQPSEKLVL

-678 EVMTVTDADMLG
+678 DVMTVTDTDMLRM
-690 AVESEESGLKLLSRL
+690 VESEESGLKLLARL

-715 RDSKEWEKLLCLAKI
+715 HDSKEWNKLLSLAGI
-730 YKDQEIFEKLLDA
+730 FEDQEIFGKLLDA
-743 AFFQYRGGKLPEDVA
+743 AFFQYHGGKLPEDVA

-768 SVSRLETFS
+768 SVSRLETYS

-815 GHYLSTKGYSWNSY
+815 GNYLSVKGYDWNSY
-829 TKEEADAFVDDA
+829 KKEEADAFVDDA
-841 VERFSREYRNTVLLD
+841 VERFAKEYRNTVLLD

-864 ERTKDILRTTIDS
+864 ERTKDILKTTLDS
-877 LSYQLEKSDFVPADY
+877 LSYQLGKGDFVPADY
-892 ELRFQYLENPR
+892 ELKFQYMENPR
-903 IYGSIDR
+903 LYGSIDR
-910 LDIAKDENGYYIKI
+910 LDIAQDENGIYVKI

-947 TVYMNGAVAAW
+947 SVYMNGAVAAW
-958 QKMNPDK
+958 QKKNPDK
-965 KMIPCACF
+965 KVIPCACF
-973 FYEIADPMPL
+973 FYEIADPMPV

-989 PMERK
+989 PLERR

-1007 LEHDEVLKHL
+1007 LENDEVLKHL
-1017 DSSNESESS
+1017 DSTQEAESS

-1043 TVTAEQFELIRQFTD
+1043 TATAEQFELIRQFTD
-1058 EKVRKIGQDIRNGN
+1058 AKVRKIGQDILNGK
-1072 IDISPVMEQSAQ
+1072 IDINPVMEQSAQ
-1084 NSCQYCAYKGVCGF
+1084 SSCQYCAYKGICGF

-1111 LKGEA
+1111 LKGDQ

-1139 DTKS
+1139 DSKS

>member
-8 GASGTGKSTTVYKEV
+8 GASGTGKSTTVYQEV
-23 LKRAKQE
+23 LKRAKEE

-100 ADCDK
+100 TDCEE
-105 QLSVVGANMKKVG
+105 QLSVVGANMKKIG

-133 GISPDDLTKFCEQ
+133 GILPDDLTKFCEQ
-146 TKEKGNLSAKLSDLQ
+146 AKEKGNLSAKLSDLQ

-190 RSALIRDSVV
+190 RSALIQDSVV

-223 TQVIVT
+223 RQVIVT

-237 LADGDI
+237 LADGDM

-258 CRLAADQN
+258 CKLAAGQK
-266 TERDEDVVLTKRP
+266 TERDEDIILTKRP
-279 AVRFENRPGLAHLE
+279 AMRFENRPGLAHLE
-293 QNLFRQ
+293 QNLFRPYPG
-299 HLNPKVSCKE
+299 PKASCEE
-309 QISLIRCTNP
+309 QISLVRCTNP
-319 KAEIDWVCLNIRR
+319 KAEIDWVCLTIRR

-362 AEQKIP
+362 AEQDIP

-380 PLMVFLLGIIKVL
+380 PLMVFLLGIMKVL

-424 ISSRGIR
+424 ILSRGIR
-431 GKRKYQTSFCE
+431 GKRKYQTSFIG
-442 MGNRENE
+442 MGNSEME
-449 KNGLDN
+449 SLA
-455 PEEEAEAVRKELISC
+455 EEADEVRKELISC
-470 LQPFLNL
+470 LRPFLDV
-477 TDKNARNYTR
+477 TAKNARNYTR
-487 SLYDICVRLN
+487 LLYDICVRLN

-578 TRLKPIK
+578 TRLKPVK
-585 VLFVVGVNDGIIPG
+585 VLFIVGVNDGIIPG

-609 LERTLLTDL
+609 LERTFLTDL

-638 MNMTQPSENLIL
+638 MNMTQPSEKLIL

-678 EVMTVTDADMLG
+678 EVMTVTDADMLRM
-690 AVESEESGLKLLSRL
+690 VESEESGLKLLARL

-715 RDSKEWEKLLCLAKI
+715 HDSEEWNKLLSLAEI
-730 YKDQEIFEKLLDA
+730 FEDQEIFGKLLDA
-743 AFFQYRGGKLPEDVA
+743 AFFQYHGGKLPEDVA

-768 SVSRLETFS
+768 SVSRLETYS

-815 GHYLSTKGYSWNSY
+815 GNYLSVKGYDWNSY
-829 TKEEADAFVDDA
+829 KKEEADAFVDDA
-841 VERFSREYRNTVLLD
+841 VERFAKEYRNTVLLD

-864 ERTKDILRTTIDS
+864 ERTKDILKTTLDS
-877 LSYQLEKSDFVPADY
+877 LSYQLGKGDFVPADY
-892 ELRFQYLENPR
+892 ELKFQYMENPR
-903 IYGSIDR
+903 LYGSIDR
-910 LDIAKDENGYYIKI
+910 LDIAQDENGIYVKI

-947 TVYMNGAVAAW
+947 SVYMNGAVAAW
-958 QKMNPDK
+958 QKKNPDK
-965 KMIPCACF
+965 KVIPCACF
-973 FYEIADPMPL
+973 FYEIADPMPV

-989 PMERK
+989 PLERR

-1007 LEHDEVLKHL
+1007 LENDEVLKHL
-1017 DSSNESESS
+1017 DSTQETESS

-1043 TVTAEQFELIRQFTD
+1043 TATAEQFELIRQFTD
-1058 EKVRKIGQDIRNGN
+1058 AKVRKIGQDILNGK
-1072 IDISPVMEQSAQ
+1072 IDINPVMEQSAQ
-1084 NSCQYCAYKGVCGF
+1084 SSCQYCAYKGICGF

-1111 LKGEA
+1111 LKGDQ

-1139 DTKS
+1139 DSKS

>member
-73 RIFEELGFESLP
+73 RIFEELGFENLP

-100 ADCDK
+100 SDCEK
-105 QLSVVGANMKKVG
+105 QLSVVGANMKKIG

-133 GISPDDLTKFCEQ
+133 GILPDDLTKFCEQ
-146 TKEKGNLSAKLSDLQ
+146 AKEKGNLSAKLSDLQ
-161 ILYRGYKKYIAD
+161 ILYRGYKNYIAD

-190 RSALIRDSVV
+190 RSALIQDSVV

-223 TQVIVT
+223 RQVIVT

-237 LADGDI
+237 LSDGDM

-258 CRLAADQN
+258 CKLAAEQK
-266 TERDEDVVLTKRP
+266 TEKDEDIILTKRP
-279 AVRFENRPGLAHLE
+279 AMRFANRPGLAHLE
-293 QNLFRQ
+293 QNLFRP
-299 HLNPKVSCKE
+299 HPGPKVSCEE
-309 QISLIRCTNP
+309 QIALIRCTNP
-319 KAEIDWVCLNIRR
+319 KAEIDWVCLTIRH
-332 LIRERGYCYRDFAVI
+332 LIRENGYCYRDFAVI

-362 AEQKIP
+362 AEQDIP

-380 PLMVFLLGIIKVL
+380 PLMVFLLGIMKVL

-424 ISSRGIR
+424 ILSRGIR
-431 GKRKYQTSFCE
+431 GKRKYQTSFIGMGNSE
-442 MGNRENE
+442 MGS
-449 KNGLDN
+449 LA
-455 PEEEAEAVRKELISC
+455 EEADEVRKELISC
-470 LQPFLNL
+470 LQPFLNV

-487 SLYDICVRLN
+487 LLYDICVRLN
-497 LEEKLQ
+497 IEEKLQ

-578 TRLKPIK
+578 TRLKPVK
-585 VLFVVGVNDGIIPG
+585 VLFIVGVNDGIIPG

-609 LERTLLTDL
+609 LERTFLTDL

-638 MNMTQPSENLIL
+638 MNMTQPSEKLIL

-678 EVMTVTDADMLG
+678 EVMTVTDADMLRM
-690 AVESEESGLKLLSRL
+690 VESEESGLKLLARL

-715 RDSKEWEKLLCLAKI
+715 HDSKEWNKLLSLAEI
-730 YKDQEIFEKLLDA
+730 FEDQEIFGKLLDA
-743 AFFQYRGGKLPEDVA
+743 AFFQYHGGKLPKDVA

-768 SVSRLETFS
+768 SVSRLETYS
-777 ACAYEHFLKYG
+777 ACAYAHFLKYG

-815 GHYLSTKGYSWNSY
+815 GNYLSVKGYDWNSY
-829 TKEEADAFVDDA
+829 KKEEADAFVDDA
-841 VERFSREYRNTVLLD
+841 VERFAKEYRNTVLLD

-864 ERTKDILRTTIDS
+864 ERTKDILKTTLDS
-877 LSYQLEKSDFVPADY
+877 LSYQLKKGDFVPADY
-892 ELRFQYLENPR
+892 ELKFQYMENPR
-903 IYGSIDR
+903 LYGSIDR
-910 LDIAKDENGYYIKI
+910 LDIAQDENGIYVKI

-947 TVYMNGAVAAW
+947 SVYMNGAVAAW
-958 QKMNPDK
+958 QKKNPDK
-965 KMIPCACF
+965 KVIPCACF
-973 FYEIADPMPL
+973 FYEIADPIPE
-983 GDTTEN
+983 GSPIEN
-989 PMERK
+989 PLERR

-1007 LEHDEVLKHL
+1007 LENDEVLKHL
-1017 DSSNESESS
+1017 DSTQEAESL

-1043 TVTAEQFELIRQFTD
+1043 TATAEQFELIRQFTD
-1058 EKVRKIGQDIRNGN
+1058 AKVRKIGQDILNGK
-1072 IDISPVMEQSAQ
+1072 IDINPVMEQSAQ
-1084 NSCQYCAYKGVCGF
+1084 SSCQYCAYKGICGF

-1111 LKGEA
+1111 LKGDQ

-1139 DTKS
+1139 DSES

>member
-23 LKRAKQE
+23 LKRAKEE

-100 ADCDK
+100 ADCEK
-105 QLSVVGANMKKVG
+105 QLSVVGANMKKIG

-133 GISPDDLTKFCEQ
+133 GILPDDLTKFCEQ
-146 TKEKGNLSAKLSDLQ
+146 AKEKGNLSAKLSDLQ
-161 ILYRGYKKYIAD
+161 ILYRGYKNYIAD

-180 SMDVLVKNLH
+180 SIDVLVKNLH

-223 TQVIVT
+223 RQVIVT

-237 LADGDI
+237 LSDGDI

-258 CRLAADQN
+258 CKIAANQK
-266 TERDEDVVLTKRP
+266 TERDEDIILTKRP
-279 AVRFENRPGLAHLE
+279 AMRFANRSGLAHLE
-293 QNLFRQ
+293 QKLFRP
-299 HLNPKVSCKE
+299 HLAPKVSCEE

-319 KAEIDWVCLNIRR
+319 KAEIDWVCLTIRH
-332 LIRERGYCYRDFAVI
+332 LIRENGYCYRDFAVI

-362 AEQKIP
+362 AEQDIP

-380 PLMVFLLGIIKVL
+380 PLMVFLLGIMKVL

-424 ISSRGIR
+424 ILSRGIR
-431 GKRKYQTSFCE
+431 GKRKYQTSFIGMGNSE
-442 MGNRENE
+442 MGS
-449 KNGLDN
+449 LV
-455 PEEEAEAVRKELISC
+455 EEAETVRKELISC
-470 LQPFLNL
+470 LQPFLNV

-487 SLYDICVRLN
+487 LLYDICVRLN

-585 VLFVVGVNDGIIPG
+585 VLFIVGVNDGIIPG

-609 LERTLLTDL
+609 LERTFLTEL

-638 MNMTQPSENLIL
+638 MNMTQPSEKLVL

-678 EVMTVTDADMLG
+678 DVMTVTDTDMLRM
-690 AVESEESGLKLLSRL
+690 VESEESGLKLLARL

-715 RDSKEWEKLLCLAKI
+715 HDSEEWNKLLSLAEI
-730 YKDQEIFEKLLDA
+730 FEDQEIFGKLLDA
-743 AFFQYRGGKLPEDVA
+743 AFFQYHGGKLPEDVA

-768 SVSRLETFS
+768 SVSRLETYS

-815 GHYLSTKGYSWNSY
+815 GNYLSVKGYDWNSY
-829 TKEEADAFVDDA
+829 KKEEADAFVDDA
-841 VERFSREYRNTVLLD
+841 VERFAKEYRNTVLLD

-864 ERTKDILRTTIDS
+864 ERTKDILKTTLDS
-877 LSYQLEKSDFVPADY
+877 LSYQLGKGDFVPADY
-892 ELRFQYLENPR
+892 ELKFQYMENPR
-903 IYGSIDR
+903 LYGSIDR
-910 LDIAKDENGYYIKI
+910 LDIAQDENGIYVKI

-947 TVYMNGAVAAW
+947 SVYMNGAVAAW
-958 QKMNPDK
+958 QKKNPDK
-965 KMIPCACF
+965 KVIPCACF
-973 FYEIADPMPL
+973 FYEIADPMPV

-989 PMERK
+989 PLERR

-1007 LEHDEVLKHL
+1007 LENDEVLKHL
-1017 DSSNESESS
+1017 DSTQEAESS

-1043 TVTAEQFELIRQFTD
+1043 TATAEQFELIRQFTD
-1058 EKVRKIGQDIRNGN
+1058 AKVRKIGQDILNGK
-1072 IDISPVMEQSAQ
+1072 IDINPVMEQSAQ
-1084 NSCQYCAYKGVCGF
+1084 SSCQYCAYKGICGF

-1111 LKGEA
+1111 LKGDQ

-1139 DTKS
+1139 DSKS

>member
-23 LKRAKQE
+23 LKRAKEE

-100 ADCDK
+100 ADCEK
-105 QLSVVGANMKKVG
+105 QLSVVGANMKKIG

-133 GISPDDLTKFCEQ
+133 GILPDDLTKFCEQ
-146 TKEKGNLSAKLSDLQ
+146 AKEKGNLSAKLSDLQ
-161 ILYRGYKKYIAD
+161 ILYRGYKNYIAD

-223 TQVIVT
+223 RQVIVT

-237 LADGDI
+237 LSDGDI
-243 TQSMYYLTAKAYRRL
+243 AQSMYYLTAKAYRRL
-258 CRLAADQN
+258 CKIAANQN
-266 TERDEDVVLTKRP
+266 TERDEDIILTKRP
-279 AVRFENRPGLAHLE
+279 AMRFANRSGLAHLE
-293 QNLFRQ
+293 QKLFRP
-299 HLNPKVSCKE
+299 HLAPKVSCEE

-319 KAEIDWVCLNIRR
+319 KAEIDWVCLTIRH
-332 LIRERGYCYRDFAVI
+332 LIRENGYCYRDFAVI

-354 GQILRESF
+354 GQMLRESF
-362 AEQKIP
+362 AEQDIP

-380 PLMVFLLGIIKVL
+380 PLMVFLLGIMKVL

-424 ISSRGIR
+424 ILSRGIR
-431 GKRKYQTSFCE
+431 GKRKYQTTFIGMGNSE
-442 MGNRENE
+442 MGS
-449 KNGLDN
+449 LA
-455 PEEEAEAVRKELISC
+455 EEADEVRKELISC
-470 LQPFLNL
+470 LQPFLNV
-477 TDKNARNYTR
+477 TEKNARNYTR
-487 SLYDICVRLN
+487 LLYDICVRLN

-585 VLFVVGVNDGIIPG
+585 VLFIVGANDGIIPG

-609 LERTLLTDL
+609 LERTFLTEL

-638 MNMTQPSENLIL
+638 MNMTQPSEKLVL

-678 EVMTVTDADMLG
+678 EVMTVTDADMLRM
-690 AVESEESGLKLLSRL
+690 VESEESGLKLLARL

-715 RDSKEWEKLLCLAKI
+715 HDSKEWNKLLSLAEI
-730 YKDQEIFEKLLDA
+730 FEDQEIFGKLLDA
-743 AFFQYRGGKLPEDVA
+743 AFFQYHGGKLPEDVA

-768 SVSRLETFS
+768 SVSRLETYS
-777 ACAYEHFLKYG
+777 ACAYAHFLKYG

-815 GHYLSTKGYSWNSY
+815 GNYLSVKGYDWNSY
-829 TKEEADAFVDDA
+829 KKEEADAFVDDA
-841 VERFSREYRNTVLLD
+841 VERFAKEYRNTVLLD

-864 ERTKDILRTTIDS
+864 ERTKDILKTTLDS
-877 LSYQLEKSDFVPADY
+877 LSYQLGKGDFVPADY
-892 ELRFQYLENPR
+892 ELKFQYMENPR
-903 IYGSIDR
+903 LYGSIDR
-910 LDIAKDENGYYIKI
+910 LDIAQDENGIYVKI

-947 TVYMNGAVAAW
+947 SVYMNGAVAAW
-958 QKMNPDK
+958 QKKNPDK
-965 KMIPCACF
+965 KVIPCACF
-973 FYEIADPMPL
+973 FYEIEDPMPV

-989 PMERK
+989 PLERR

-1007 LEHDEVLKHL
+1007 LENDEVLKHL
-1017 DSSNESESS
+1017 DSTQEAESS

-1033 KNGELASASQ
+1033 KNGELASVSQ
-1043 TVTAEQFELIRQFTD
+1043 TATAEQFELIRQFTD
-1058 EKVRKIGQDIRNGN
+1058 AKVRKIGQDIRNGK
-1072 IDISPVMEQSAQ
+1072 IDINPVMEQSAQ
-1084 NSCQYCAYKGVCGF
+1084 SSCQYCAYKGICGF

-1111 LKGEA
+1111 LKGDQ

-1139 DTKS
+1139 DSKS

>member
-23 LKRAKQE
+23 LKRAKEE

-100 ADCDK
+100 ADCEK
-105 QLSVVGANMKKVG
+105 QLSVVGANMKKIG

-133 GISPDDLTKFCEQ
+133 GILPDDLTKFCEQ
-146 TKEKGNLSAKLSDLQ
+146 TKEKGNLSAKLWDLQ
-161 ILYRGYKKYIAD
+161 ILYKGYKNYIAD

-190 RSALIRDSVV
+190 RSVLIRDSVV

-223 TQVIVT
+223 RQVIVT

-237 LADGDI
+237 LSDGDI

-258 CRLAADQN
+258 CKVAANQK
-266 TERDEDVVLTKRP
+266 TERDEDIILTKRP
-279 AVRFENRPGLAHLE
+279 AMRFANRSGLAHLE
-293 QNLFRQ
+293 QKLFRP
-299 HLNPKVSCKE
+299 HLAPKVSCEE

-319 KAEIDWVCLNIRR
+319 KAEIDWVCLTIRH
-332 LIRERGYCYRDFAVI
+332 LIRENGYCYRDFAVI

-362 AEQKIP
+362 AEQDIP

-380 PLMVFLLGIIKVL
+380 PLMVFLLGIMKVL

-424 ISSRGIR
+424 ILSRGIR
-431 GKRKYQTSFCE
+431 GKRKYQTSFIGMGNSE
-442 MGNRENE
+442 MGS
-449 KNGLDN
+449 LA
-455 PEEEAEAVRKELISC
+455 EEADEVRKELISC
-470 LQPFLNL
+470 LQPFLNV

-487 SLYDICVRLN
+487 LLYDICVRLN

-585 VLFVVGVNDGIIPG
+585 VLFIVGVNDGIIPG

-609 LERTLLTDL
+609 LERTFLTEL

-638 MNMTQPSENLIL
+638 MNMTQPSEKLVL

-678 EVMTVTDADMLG
+678 DVMTVTDTDMLRM
-690 AVESEESGLKLLSRL
+690 VESEESGLKLLARL

-715 RDSKEWEKLLCLAKI
+715 HDSEEWNKLLSLAEI
-730 YKDQEIFEKLLDA
+730 FEDQEIFGKLLDA
-743 AFFQYRGGKLPEDVA
+743 AFFQYHGGKLPEDVA

-768 SVSRLETFS
+768 SVSRLETYS

-815 GHYLSTKGYSWNSY
+815 GNYLSVKGYDWNSY
-829 TKEEADAFVDDA
+829 KKEEADAFVDDA
-841 VERFSREYRNTVLLD
+841 VERFAKEYRNTVLLD

-864 ERTKDILRTTIDS
+864 ERTKDILKTTLDS
-877 LSYQLEKSDFVPADY
+877 LSYQLGKGDFVPADY
-892 ELRFQYLENPR
+892 ELKFQYMENPR
-903 IYGSIDR
+903 LYGSIDR
-910 LDIAKDENGYYIKI
+910 LDIAQDENGIYVKI

-947 TVYMNGAVAAW
+947 SVYMNGAVAAW
-958 QKMNPDK
+958 QKKNPDK
-965 KMIPCACF
+965 KVIPCACF
-973 FYEIADPMPL
+973 FYEIADPMPV

-989 PMERK
+989 PLERR

-1007 LEHDEVLKHL
+1007 LENDEVLKHL
-1017 DSSNESESS
+1017 DSTQEAESL

-1043 TVTAEQFELIRQFTD
+1043 TATAEQFELIRQFTD
-1058 EKVRKIGQDIRNGN
+1058 AKVRKIGQDILNGK
-1072 IDISPVMEQSAQ
+1072 IDINPVMEQSAQ
-1084 NSCQYCAYKGVCGF
+1084 SSCQYCAYKGICGF

-1111 LKGEA
+1111 LKGDQ

-1139 DTKS
+1139 DSKS